1 LGDLVHDREITQR
14 RLERKD
20 TVQVISRRDP
30 DRKHLQKLSR
40 INCLK
45 SLFLIAGIT
54 MTQGFLIG
62 SRHFLDLLVV
72 KSPGKIFMMK

>member
-1 LGDLVHDREITQR
+1 M
-14 RLERKD
+14 
-20 TVQVISRRDP
+20 
-30 DRKHLQKLSR
+30 
-40 INCLK
+40 K

-72 KSPGKIFMMK
+72 KSTGKIFMMK